1 MNVTSPLVWS
11 RLYNVCMAISAQI
24 KKVTKRAVKAPIPTV
39 DFGVLGE
46 PINRTHPFYFGF
58 IATLGV
64 LTAIVLMRA
73 LASVSQILVLILI
86 ALFLA
91 TGLNPAVEALRR
103 KNLSRTWAVTII
115 FTLVIAFVIF
125 FFLVVVP
132 PVVSQGTQLINN
144 APQLLSD
151 LTNNATI
158 DKLNNQYGI
167 IDTLQNKLKSVTSN
181 GTLLIST
188 FGGVIGVGKSVLSG
202 FFSFL
207 TVLVL
212 TLYFIT
218 SLPQAI
224 NLGLS
229 LVPASRR
236 ERVGRLTEAIIARV
250 GSFVGSQ
257 VIIAM
262 MASLFVLILSVLL
275 GLPSPIAIAMI
286 ILVCG
291 LIPLIGHFIGCS
303 IVTIIALT
311 QSVLLGVVAFIAY
324 VVYVQIENYVV
335 TPRIMKRTMA
345 VPGAVTIIAALI
357 GSSLLGL
364 VGGLLAIPVAAAI
377 ILILDEVVI
386 PRAQDS

>member
-1 MNVTSPLVWS
+1 
-11 RLYNVCMAISAQI
+11 MAISTRI
-24 KKVTKRAVKAPIPTV
+24 KKAATRAPKAEKVAADYGI
-39 DFGVLGE
+39 LGA
-46 PINRTHPFYFGF
+46 PINRSHPFYFGF
-58 IATLGV
+58 IATLGA

-73 LASVSQILVLILI
+73 LASVSQIFVLILI

-91 TGLNPAVEALRR
+91 TGLNPAVEALRKR
-103 KNLSRTWAVTII
+103 NLSRNAAVTVI
-115 FTLVIAFVIF
+115 FSSVILFVIF
-125 FFLVVVP
+125 FSLVVIP
-132 PVVSQGTQLINN
+132 PVISQGTNLIDS
-144 APQLLSD
+144 APQLLQD
-151 LTNNATI
+151 LMKNETI
-158 DKLNNQYGI
+158 NQLNTQYGL
-167 IDTLQNKLKSVTSN
+167 IDTLQERLKSVTSD

-202 FFSFL
+202 FFTAL
-207 TVLVL
+207 TILVL

-236 ERVGRLTEAIIARV
+236 DRVGLLTNAIIARV

-257 VIIAM
+257 ILIAA
-262 MASLFVLILSVLL
+262 MAAVFVTILSTIL
-275 GLPSPIAIAMI
+275 GLPSPIAIGMFV
-286 ILVCG
+286 LVAA
-291 LIPLIGHFIGCS
+291 LIPLIGHFIGAG
-303 IVTIIALT
+303 IFTLIALS
-311 QSVLLGVVAFIAY
+311 QSLVIGIVAFVAY

-335 TPRIMKRTMA
+335 TPRIMKRTLS

-364 VGGLLAIPVAAAI
+364 VGGLLAVPVAASI

-386 PRAQDS
+386 PRANKA

>member
-1 MNVTSPLVWS
+1 
-11 RLYNVCMAISAQI
+11 MAITERI
-24 KKVTKRAVKAPIPTV
+24 KKATKRAPKAAIISA
-39 DFGVLGE
+39 DYGIAGA
-46 PINRTHPFYFGF
+46 PINRSHPFYFGF
-58 IATLGV
+58 IATLGA
-64 LTAIVLMRA
+64 LAAIVLMRA
-73 LASVSQILVLILI
+73 LASVSQIFVLILI

-103 KNLSRTWAVTII
+103 RNMSRATAVTMIFVGVII
-115 FTLVIAFVIF
+115 FVIF
-125 FFLVVVP
+125 FALVVVP
-132 PVVSQGTQLINN
+132 PVISQGTQLINK
-144 APQLLSD
+144 APGLLTD

-158 DKLNNQYGI
+158 NKLNDQYGI
-167 IDTLQNKLKSVTSN
+167 IDTLQNKLKSVTSD

-202 FFSFL
+202 FFTFL
-207 TVLVL
+207 TILVL

-224 NLGLS
+224 DLGLS
-229 LVPASRR
+229 LVPSSRR
-236 ERVGRLTEAIIARV
+236 ERVGRLTHAIIGRV

-257 VIIAM
+257 IIIAA
-262 MASLFVLILSVLL
+262 MASVFVFFLALIL

-286 ILVCG
+286 VLVCG

-311 QSVLLGVVAFIAY
+311 QSVLLGFIAFIAY

-335 TPRIMKRTMA
+335 TPRIMKKTMS

-364 VGGLLAIPVAAAI
+364 VGGLLAVPVAAAI

-386 PRAQDS
+386 PRANNS